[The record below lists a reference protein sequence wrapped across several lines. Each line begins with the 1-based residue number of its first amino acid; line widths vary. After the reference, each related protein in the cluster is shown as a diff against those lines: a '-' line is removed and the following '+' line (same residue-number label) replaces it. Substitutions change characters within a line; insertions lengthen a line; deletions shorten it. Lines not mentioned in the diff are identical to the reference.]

1 MLYASYGANLNK
13 KNMET
18 RTPTAVPLYG
28 TVLKDWKLV
37 FNTVADIRPSK
48 GDEVQIG
55 LWEIKKSDEKAL
67 DRFEGF
73 PHLYKKKMIHVD
85 GLNAMT
91 YVMSRKGVALP
102 FKQYYDSI
110 SQGYKDFGLDE
121 DHLAWALRDAYR
133 QADRTQ
139 EILKMGRASG

>member
-1 MLYASYGANLNK
+1 
-13 KNMET
+13 MET

-28 TVLKDWKLV
+28 TVLKNWKLV
-37 FNTVADIRPSK
+37 FNTVADIVPSK

-55 LWEIKKSDEKAL
+55 LWEIQKADEKAL

-91 YVMSRKGVALP
+91 YVMSRKGVGLP

-110 SQGYKDFGLDE
+110 AKGYKDFGLDE
-121 DHLAWALRDAYR
+121 DYLAWALRDAYN

>member
-13 KNMET
+13 KNMEL

-48 GDEVQIG
+48 GDEVQLG
-55 LWEIKKSDEKAL
+55 LWEIQKSDEKAL

-73 PHLYKKKMIHVD
+73 PHLYKKRMIRVD
-85 GLNAMT
+85 GLNAIT
-91 YVMSRKGVALP
+91 YVMARKGVGLP
-102 FKQYYDSI
+102 FGHYYDSI
-110 SQGYKDFGLDE
+110 KQGYKDFGLNE
-121 DHLAWALRDAYR
+121 DHLSWALRDAYK
-133 QADRTQ
+133 QADRNQ
-139 EILKMGRASG
+139 EMLRMGRTLA